1 MKATIMA
8 CLNDSVQLERLYRSD
23 PKRFET
29 DLRALYPQLE
39 GHPAAD
45 FWLARLDAEQPLDRN
60 LSVEGWQVKN
70 LLKALLMCL
79 VVGLLIKLP
88 AWAGLSVNEE
98 YYYFQN
104 GGLILLIGLL
114 GYNLL
119 TRNRLSTL
127 QKWLALGAF
136 AVTAVYINLLPS
148 DGGDAVKLVFIHAPI
163 LLWFIYGLVYI
174 DFNAGNYSKCID
186 FIRFNGD
193 LTIVSAM
200 IALAGGLLTAITMG
214 LFNAIN
220 LDVTPLYTQYILVW
234 GAVAVPNVMLLGV
247 MALIIFSVAEASKG
261 VRQRFGEIVLFGL
274 SFVTLIVNL
283 LALSAIIYRLDQF
296 GLTPNRLAVLGSNLL
311 IFGHLMLIML
321 QLYRV
326 CFQRKPIIVVEQ
338 TIAGY
343 LPVYGVWALLVVIGW
358 PLFFNLF

>member
-1 MKATIMA
+1 
-8 CLNDSVQLERLYRSD
+8 
-23 PKRFET
+23 
-29 DLRALYPQLE
+29 
-39 GHPAAD
+39 
-45 FWLARLDAEQPLDRN
+45 
-60 LSVEGWQVKN
+60 
-70 LLKALLMCL
+70 MCL

-88 AWAGLSVNEE
+88 VWVGLSVNEE
-98 YYYFQN
+98 YYYLQN

-114 GYNLL
+114 SYNLL

-127 QKWLALGAF
+127 QRWLALGAF
-136 AVTAVYINLLPS
+136 AVAAVYINLLPS

-174 DFNAGNYSKCID
+174 DFDAGNYSKCID

-200 IALAGGLLTAITMG
+200 IALAGGLLTVITMG

-220 LDVTPLYTQYILVW
+220 LDITSLYTQYFFVW
-234 GAVAVPNVMLLGV
+234 GAVAVPILAAYLIRTFPGLVSRVAPLIATLFTPVVVITLVAFFISLAVTDNNLFLDRESLLVFNVMLLGV
-247 MALIIFSVAEASKG
+247 MVLIIFSVAEASKG
-261 VRQRFGEIVLFGL
+261 VRQRFGEIVLFVL

-296 GLTPNRLAVLGSNLL
+296 GLTPNRLAVLGSNML
-311 IFGHLMLIML
+311 IFGHLTLIML

-326 CFQRKPIIVVEQ
+326 CFQRKPLIVVEQ

-358 PLFFNLF
+358 PLFFNQF